1 MEREEILIIYEAGP
15 EAVINLINQL
25 TARTAELE
33 ERVKSLEERL
43 NKNSH
48 NSSKPPSTDAYAPK
62 KPKPKSRR
70 IKGGKKVGGQ
80 KGHPG
85 TTLKMVDNP
94 DETVIHDVNECS
106 NCHTSLENKEA
117 KDYEIRQ
124 TFDIPPVTLHSTEH
138 RAEIKLCPK
147 CGHINKAEFPDGI
160 TQPVQYGP
168 RLRAFAV
175 YLHDYQLI
183 PYDRGCELLSDI
195 YGCEISPATLI
206 RAENECFEGLE

>member
-48 NSSKPPSTDAYAPK
+48 NSSKPPSTDAYATK

-70 IKGGKKVGGQ
+70 IKSGKKVGGQ

-85 TTLKMVDNP
+85 TILRMIDNP
-94 DETVIHDVNECS
+94 DEIVIHKVDQCS
-106 NCHTSLENKEA
+106 SCHTSLEDEEA
-117 KDYEIRQ
+117 RDYEKRQ
-124 TFDIPPVTLHSTEH
+124 TFHTACQTPFD
-138 RAEIKLCPK
+138 
-147 CGHINKAEFPDGI
+147 
-160 TQPVQYGP
+160 
-168 RLRAFAV
+168 
-175 YLHDYQLI
+175 
-183 PYDRGCELLSDI
+183 
-195 YGCEISPATLI
+195 
-206 RAENECFEGLE
+206 